1 MSPLKT
7 VFFGTQQFAATILQG
22 MIDNPLFDITLV
34 ITQPDR
40 PIGRHQEMQK
50 SPAKLIAEA
59 HAIPVLQPETLKG
72 FELPETDI
80 AIVAQYG
87 LIIPARLLSAP
98 KHGMIN
104 VHGSLLPLY
113 RGATPI
119 QTALLNGDKKT
130 GTTIMVMDAGMDTG
144 PILLQAELPI
154 TKEDNFSTLETK
166 LADISAPLLGKA
178 VEGYV
183 DGTLKPVPQ
192 DESKATI
199 CKLLTRDD
207 GKIDWHTSAEAIY
220 HQFQGMT
227 PWPGIWCTWQGK
239 RLKLLAIDTDATA
252 LPPGTVQAI
261 HDTILI
267 GTVEGSIRVSELQL
281 EGKKV
286 MDAKT
291 FLNGFRQ
298 FDGSHVE

>member
-1 MSPLKT
+1 MKLKT

-22 MIDNPLFDITLV
+22 MIDNPLFDIILV

-50 SPAKLIAEA
+50 SPVKIIAEKNTIFIA
-59 HAIPVLQPETLKG
+59 QPETLKG
-72 FELPETDI
+72 FELPEIDI

-87 LIIPARLLSAP
+87 LIIPQRLLDIP
-98 KHGMIN
+98 TFGMLN

-119 QTALLNGDKKT
+119 QTALINGDGTT
-130 GTTIMVMDAGMDTG
+130 GTTIMVMAAGMDTG

-154 TKEDNFSTLETK
+154 TKEDNFGTLETK
-166 LADISAPLLGKA
+166 LADISSPLLGKA
-178 VEGYV
+178 VEEYV
-183 DGTLKPVPQ
+183 NGSLKAIPQ

-207 GKIDWHTSAEAIY
+207 GKINWHTPAETIY

-227 PWPGIWCTWQGK
+227 PWPGIWCVWQGK
-239 RLKLLAIDTDATA
+239 RLKLLAIDTDATKLA
-252 LPPGTVQAI
+252 PGAIQAI
-261 HDTILI
+261 NDTILI
-267 GTVEGSIRVSELQL
+267 GTTNGSLRVNELQL
-281 EGKKV
+281 EGKKA
-286 MDAKT
+286 MDTKT
-291 FLNGFRQ
+291 FINGFRQ

>member
-1 MSPLKT
+1 MKLKT

-22 MIDNPLFDITLV
+22 MIDNPLFDIILV

-50 SPAKLIAEA
+50 SPVKIIAEKNTISIA
-59 HAIPVLQPETLKG
+59 QPETLKG
-72 FELPETDI
+72 FELPEIDI

-87 LIIPARLLSAP
+87 LIIPQRLLDIP
-98 KHGMIN
+98 TFGMLN

-119 QTALLNGDKKT
+119 QTALINGDSTT
-130 GTTIMVMDAGMDTG
+130 GTTIMVMAAGMDTG

-154 TKEDNFSTLETK
+154 TKEDNFGTLETK
-166 LADISAPLLGKA
+166 LADISSPLLGKA
-178 VEGYV
+178 VEEYV
-183 DGTLKPVPQ
+183 NGSLKAIPQ
-192 DESKATI
+192 DESKTTI

-207 GKIDWHTSAEAIY
+207 GKINWHKSAETIY

-227 PWPGIWCTWQGK
+227 PWPGIWCVWQGK
-239 RLKLLAIDTDATA
+239 RLKLLAIDTDATTLA
-252 LPPGTVQAI
+252 PGAIQAI
-261 HDTILI
+261 NDTILI
-267 GTVEGSIRVSELQL
+267 GTTNGSLRVNELQL
-281 EGKKV
+281 EGKKA
-286 MDAKT
+286 MDTKT
-291 FLNGFRQ
+291 FINGFRQ